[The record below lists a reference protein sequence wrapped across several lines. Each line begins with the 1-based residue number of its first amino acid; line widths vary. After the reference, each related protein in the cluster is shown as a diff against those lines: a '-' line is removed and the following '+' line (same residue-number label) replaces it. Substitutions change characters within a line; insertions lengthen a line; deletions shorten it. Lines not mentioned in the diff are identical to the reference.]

1 MKLNKFLIPALAF
14 GLALASCDKDGDMIT
29 TTGPDKA
36 ELESSGKN
44 IVLSIDHLQDL
55 ALTVYWNENGD
66 ITLSDPRVEAPSPA
80 VSNALEFAVA
90 ADFANLYSFPVEAGK
105 YYAQFTHQELN
116 NIIARLGVEGGE
128 TTPLFVRVASTLGP
142 NMLPVYS
149 EPLEFEVLTYYI
161 DMTVGRY
168 LDASKAETGKYLFS
182 PAADGVYSGFI
193 GAGAWE
199 NWWLQEGDNTTWGNL
214 GVDGM
219 SFHASSASDSWNFWY
234 PGTSGC
240 YYTTVDTRHGW
251 WSALLVEGLTVSGDL
266 SGEMSFNRQAN
277 QWTLDVSV
285 PAAGNY
291 SLTVSGS
298 ALLYNTDTTADG
310 PGVAQSAGFSGAPE
324 ALTFGATAAPV
335 SVSLPAGQTTLV
347 LDLSDPKAWTLGSG
361 EAPVVPSAP
370 EKLYFS
376 GLVNWDGFDDTLVL
390 TDLDN
395 LRYGGAHYIDSEW
408 GYRVYT
414 EPDWAAAYKAGD
426 GSEALSGTLIVAD
439 TEGNVPAPAAGLYAM
454 DFNMKALTYQLTEIK
469 TLGWAGVNDDW
480 SVRPLTQSADNPE
493 IWTLEFEKTADT
505 PWGTKLLINDS
516 WDIFFGRGDEQGTL
530 YLRTDSSAQGFE
542 GDNDLEIGKTYI
554 LTIDLGNQKY
564 SFSEK

>member
-29 TTGPDKA
+29 TAGPDKA

-251 WSALLVEGLTVSGDL
+251 WSALLVEGLTV
-266 SGEMSFNRQAN
+266 N
-277 QWTLDVSV
+277 VV
-285 PAAGNY
+285 H
-291 SLTVSGS
+291 
-298 ALLYNTDTTADG
+298 
-310 PGVAQSAGFSGAPE
+310 
-324 ALTFGATAAPV
+324 
-335 SVSLPAGQTTLV
+335 
-347 LDLSDPKAWTLGSG
+347 LGSLK
-361 EAPVVPSAP
+361 EAC
-370 EKLYFS
+370 
-376 GLVNWDGFDDTLVL
+376 
-390 TDLDN
+390 
-395 LRYGGAHYIDSEW
+395 GGGHA
-408 GYRVYT
+408 
-414 EPDWAAAYKAGD
+414 
-426 GSEALSGTLIVAD
+426 
-439 TEGNVPAPAAGLYAM
+439 
-454 DFNMKALTYQLTEIK
+454 
-469 TLGWAGVNDDW
+469 
-480 SVRPLTQSADNPE
+480 
-493 IWTLEFEKTADT
+493 
-505 PWGTKLLINDS
+505 
-516 WDIFFGRGDEQGTL
+516 
-530 YLRTDSSAQGFE
+530 
-542 GDNDLEIGKTYI
+542 
-554 LTIDLGNQKY
+554 
-564 SFSEK
+564 